1 MTHAEEKIIYDE
13 LKMLERSIMC
23 DVKSAAE
30 TTFCGLDR
38 DPLDMDETKEL
49 GMLVEH
55 VANICYGNYNREDV
69 YKARIKLIQELQYF
83 LEYRIE
89 ERALLDTFG
98 WMTAQ
103 ELIEQGQPVEHPSIP
118 GRKFYR
124 YMGTIICEQDDG
136 VKHEMSDAAAKAV
149 LQALL
154 PHGWRTA

>member
-1 MTHAEEKIIYDE
+1 MTHAAEEILYDE
-13 LKMLERSIMC
+13 LEMLERSIMSE
-23 DVKSAAE
+23 VKSVAE

-38 DPLDMDETKEL
+38 DPLDMDETKRL

-55 VANICYGNYNREDV
+55 VANICYGNYNKEEV
-69 YKARIKLIQELQYF
+69 HKARIKLIQELQHP

-89 ERALLDTFG
+89 ERARLDTFG

-103 ELIEQGQPVEHPSIP
+103 ELMEQGQPVKHLTIP

-136 VKHEMSDAAAKAV
+136 VKHTMSDVAAKAV

-154 PHGWRTA
+154 PQGWRIA